1 MYICIQN
8 AFLWNLNADYGTNK
22 EFIERARKK
31 YLSAQRKK
39 STNEASGEDNARE
52 FVVRN
57 SFVDFTG
64 MNAVVMEGLRKD
76 ELETLSEVVNV
87 YPDLPVYLT
96 AAYSWGIDRIDQPSL
111 PLNNM
116 YTPAFKGCG
125 ADIYIIDTGID
136 TNHFEFTPVVGS
148 ISFRT
153 VSNIFNQFGNLSSN
167 TDGHG
172 HGTHCAGNTYC
183 IPKCP

>member
-1 MYICIQN
+1 MVLMKN
-8 AFLWNLNADYGTNK
+8 SLK
-22 EFIERARKK
+22 ER
-31 YLSAQRKK
+31 
-39 STNEASGEDNARE
+39 G
-52 FVVRN
+52 RN
-57 SFVDFTG
+57 TCPLKG
-64 MNAVVMEGLRKD
+64 RNPPTKQAAKILRKD

-125 ADIYIIDTGID
+125 ADIYVIDTGID

-153 VSNIFNQFGNLSSN
+153 VSNIFNQFGDLSSN
-167 TDGHG
+167 IDGHG

-183 IPKCP
+183 IPKCS